1 MSRMPLGLKL
11 AGVVAVA
18 VAVVTLAVGISFHQ
32 AAGRQFEGYLSQA
45 MAVRAGNLAPDLVA
59 YYRRHDGWA
68 PSPELEELVARGTA
82 MPRGRP
88 WPDAEYVRLVLADE
102 SGQVVAGDPEGR
114 VRVLSASVLGRST
127 SLYWNRQLIGY
138 LVMESGTRETAL
150 TEALQRSLLWGGAL
164 AAGLAIILGSLVTHQ
179 MLRPLAEL
187 AEAADKIAAGDLDVR
202 VPAESGDEVGELAQR
217 FNEMAAA
224 LHRDKT
230 LRRTMIADIAHELRT
245 PLSVMRGQLEALQDG
260 VFETTAEN
268 LEPVYEQTLL
278 LGRLVDDLH
287 TLSLAEAGH
296 LYLEV
301 GPVDAGDL
309 ARRVVT
315 RFGGQA
321 RERGV
326 ALTAEVDDGPLA
338 VRGDSQRLE
347 QVLGNLVSNALR
359 FTSTGGEVTVRAW
372 AEDGGVHLEVQDSGE
387 GIAEEHLGLIFE
399 RFYQADPARDRAA
412 PHSGLGLAISKE
424 LVEAHGGRIGVEN
437 ASEGGARFWFWV
449 PAMDA

>member
-1 MSRMPLGLKL
+1 MRRMSLGLKL
-11 AGVVAVA
+11 AGVVALA
-18 VAVVTLAVGISFHQ
+18 VAVVTVAVGITAHR
-32 AAGRQFEGYLSQA
+32 AAGRQFEGYLNQA

-59 YYRRHDGWA
+59 YYRQRGGWD
-68 PSPELEELVARGTA
+68 PSPKLDELVARGMA

-88 WPDAEYVRLVLADE
+88 WPDAEYVRLILTDAD
-102 SGQVVAGDPEGR
+102 GRVVAGDPQGQMRVIAARILNRSTALDLNGR
-114 VRVLSASVLGRST
+114 V
-127 SLYWNRQLIGY
+127 IGY

-150 TEALQRSLLWGGAL
+150 AAALQRSLLWSGAL

-179 MLRPLAEL
+179 MLRPLTAL

-202 VPAESGDEVGELAQR
+202 VPADSGDEVGELANR

-224 LHRDKT
+224 LQRDKM

-287 TLSLAEAGH
+287 TLSLAEARH
-296 LYLEV
+296 LHLEV

-309 ARRVVT
+309 VRRVVV
-315 RFGGQA
+315 RFGDQA
-321 RERGV
+321 RARGV
-326 ALTAEVDDGPLA
+326 ALTAEVGDGRLT

-359 FTSTGGEVTVRAW
+359 FTPTNGEVTVRAW
-372 AEDGGVHLEVQDSGE
+372 AEDGGVHVEVQDSGE

-437 ASEGGARFWFWV
+437 AREGGARFWFWV
-449 PAMDA
+449 PGVEA